1 MTLQNKKS
9 IFNGY
14 NISVILL
21 VPVITFLTIG
31 FDTGLFPKFWD
42 TVYGGSISEENPY
55 YFVFMH
61 ENFGMV
67 DMLDFNG
74 MFMMRS
80 LIPLLSGIT
89 VIPVIYKR
97 DTLFQL
103 EMPRFHRARRSE
115 HRMIAKAVVMAGCVM
130 YL

>member
-42 TVYGGSISEENPY
+42 TVYGGSISEKIHIILY
-55 YFVFMH
+55 LCMK
-61 ENFGMV
+61 
-67 DMLDFNG
+67 
-74 MFMMRS
+74 
-80 LIPLLSGIT
+80 I
-89 VIPVIYKR
+89 
-97 DTLFQL
+97 L
-103 EMPRFHRARRSE
+103 EW
-115 HRMIAKAVVMAGCVM
+115 
-130 YL
+130 

>member
-42 TVYGGSISEENPY
+42 TVYGGNISEENPY
-55 YFVFMH
+55 YFVFMR
-61 ENFGMV
+61 ENFSFSYTYLYLV
-67 DMLDFNG
+67 F
-74 MFMMRS
+74 
-80 LIPLLSGIT
+80 
-89 VIPVIYKR
+89 
-97 DTLFQL
+97 
-103 EMPRFHRARRSE
+103 
-115 HRMIAKAVVMAGCVM
+115 AVNE
-130 YL
+130 LKEIR